1 MFEAEV
7 NEFKNK
13 TADMDELQLL
23 LLTHDLTKPLSN
35 LNLLSDDEDL
45 YKYLYAALKN
55 PPRWKSEEY
64 NQTCKIH
71 TP

>member
-55 PPRWKSEEY
+55 PPR
-64 NQTCKIH
+64 
-71 TP
+71 